1 MLVHLQLCSLSAD
14 AFADK
19 LDTAPREN
27 GRGQEWKKLK
37 KKDLDEK

>member
-1 MLVHLQLCSLSAD
+1 LCSLPAD

-19 LDTAPREN
+19 LDTAPKEN